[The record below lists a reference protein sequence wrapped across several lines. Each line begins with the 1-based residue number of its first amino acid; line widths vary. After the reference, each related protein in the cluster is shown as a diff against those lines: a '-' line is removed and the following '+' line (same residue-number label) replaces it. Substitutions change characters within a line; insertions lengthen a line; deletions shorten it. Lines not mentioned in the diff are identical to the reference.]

1 MYTEC
6 RAYIKYTSEVITW
19 VLYLILLSLNRLL
32 EFIKEQLIS
41 IPSASHPPQPIP
53 QQAPPSSSLI
63 AQSDPGAML
72 AALL

>member
-1 MYTEC
+1 M
-6 RAYIKYTSEVITW
+6 SEVTTW
-19 VLYLILLSLNRLL
+19 VHPLTLYVNRLK

-41 IPSASHPPQPIP
+41 IPPASLAPQPVP
-53 QQAPPSSSLI
+53 QQAPPNPPI